1 MLLVRGVIR
10 GTVAVIRDIMEVVY
24 GHGGDN
30 WSKNNDNCI
39 VKKERADCLSITEM
53 CSRRQSEEMKGIE
66 KYVCWCAMY

>member
-24 GHGGDN
+24 GHGGDK

-39 VKKERADCLSITEM
+39 VKKRT
-53 CSRRQSEEMKGIE
+53 RRLLE
-66 KYVCWCAMY
+66 YYRDVFA